1 MSDKCAA
8 LQTII
13 GKLAKLIPL
22 LASDKPGEVL
32 NAVQAIRNL
41 LASAGLDLHDL
52 VTLISGEEKPIV
64 ELLRSLLEKDDDVLL
79 RLGRAGASLF
89 HSQQGATFA
98 DVIVRKHRVTWQITS
113 PEFEDWLLHQ
123 FFLERRRA
131 PTASAMRNAIR
142 SLSAQAK
149 FEGDQHDVQ
158 LRAADSGNTAAMV
171 SVSPRIFLAV
181 NVSDAASY

>member
-1 MSDKCAA
+1 MSDKRAA

-13 GKLAKLIPL
+13 GKLAKLISL

-41 LASAGLDLHDL
+41 LASAGILDLHDL
-52 VTLISGEEKPIV
+52 VTLISGEEKPLF

-98 DVIVRKHRVTWQITS
+98 DVIVRKHRVTWQLTKS
-113 PEFEDWLLHQ
+113 
-123 FFLERRRA
+123 
-131 PTASAMRNAIR
+131 
-142 SLSAQAK
+142 
-149 FEGDQHDVQ
+149 
-158 LRAADSGNTAAMV
+158 
-171 SVSPRIFLAV
+171 
-181 NVSDAASY
+181 

>member
-1 MSDKCAA
+1 MSDKRAA

-79 RLGRAGASLF
+79 RLGRAGSFALPL
-89 HSQQGATFA
+89 AT
-98 DVIVRKHRVTWQITS
+98 RS
-113 PEFEDWLLHQ
+113 NL
-123 FFLERRRA
+123 RRCYR
-131 PTASAMRNAIR
+131 
-142 SLSAQAK
+142 AQAPR
-149 FEGDQHDVQ
+149 DV
-158 LRAADSGNTAAMV
+158 
-171 SVSPRIFLAV
+171 AV
-181 NVSDAASY
+181 NES